1 MTSII
6 HLIYQISPLYKYFHN
21 KITSKNDKF
30 SIHLHNTLVYYNN
43 SKKSD
48 MPPEK
53 RIIDITKLSNNLYP
67 YIVENYGKFD
77 NAGLVLKHIIDVL
90 KNNFKSQKI
99 DCKEYNVYFDY
110 LDIEIDESS
119 NSYAGYDSYKDKIVK
134 IVLHGSEEYF
144 NDNID
149 KYIKLILHE
158 LLHGYEDYNRI
169 KNTGKSI
176 YDYWNEKYANSFKSL
191 NSLNDVKAWLSRANY
206 FLNSQERNAYLS
218 ELEYDIKKI
227 FKDDHITIET
237 FNYSKFKQKLKESDM
252 WKNYFD
258 ISIFILKLYNTN
270 WNNNQ
275 KEYVEELWANTYK
288 EQKTFNQIKKELYNK
303 WQKFEKKFEQL
314 VPKLICQYIETNL
327 KEVSFDISLL
337 NEDNYWKNII

>member
-1 MTSII
+1 MINLEQYLSETELENEI
-6 HLIYQISPLYKYFHN
+6 LYRLYFH
-21 KITSKNDKF
+21 TCVEF
-30 SIHLHNTLVYYNN
+30 
-43 SKKSD
+43 
-48 MPPEK
+48 
-53 RIIDITKLSNNLYP
+53 KLSNNLYP
-67 YIVENYGKFD
+67 YIIENYGKFD
-77 NAGLVLKHIIDVL
+77 NAGLVLKYIIDVL

-252 WKNYFD
+252 WKIYFD

-275 KEYVEELWANTYK
+275 KEYVEELWVNTYK